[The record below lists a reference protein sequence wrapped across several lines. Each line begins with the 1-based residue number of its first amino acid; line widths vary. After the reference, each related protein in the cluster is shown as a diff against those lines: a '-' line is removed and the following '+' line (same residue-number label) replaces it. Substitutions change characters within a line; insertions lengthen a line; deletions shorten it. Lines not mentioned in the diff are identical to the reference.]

1 MAVFT
6 QQALPTVM
14 WALLALQINIYY
26 QHNNFAY
33 VFINTRTIEHYIC
46 PILLLHYRRD

>member
-1 MAVFT
+1 M
-6 QQALPTVM
+6 
-14 WALLALQINIYY
+14 LALQTNIYY

-33 VFINTRTIEHYIC
+33 VFINTRTIEHSIY

>member
-1 MAVFT
+1 M
-6 QQALPTVM
+6 
-14 WALLALQINIYY
+14 LALQTNIYY

-33 VFINTRTIEHYIC
+33 VLINTRTIEHSIY